1 MDECRNIEQ
10 SDGMPVISAYIITK
24 NEEKN
29 IGRALESV
37 RWMDEL
43 IVLDSGSTDNTVEI
57 AKNLGAKVTI
67 EAFKG
72 FVKQKNRA
80 MELCAGK
87 WLFNLDADE
96 EVTPEL
102 RKSIEAVLYGEL
114 AMSSDSSFVVSLR
127 RTDTPVLFN
136 VCRKTRYL
144 GRWMKHCGWYP
155 EFRARLS
162 RREHAR
168 WEGEELHEQLEKF
181 DKLEG
186 DSQKGFL
193 KGDLLHRPY
202 DDLGAH
208 LKAIDRYTEM
218 FAKREAS
225 HGRKAGFIDI
235 LIRPFAAFFKMY
247 ILKAGFMDYGP
258 GLIASMMGAWYTF
271 MKYARLYEFSRNIKW
286 NF

>member
-37 RWMDEL
+37 RWIDEL
-43 IVLDSGSTDNTVEI
+43 IVLDSGSTDDTVEI

-72 FVKQKNRA
+72 FVKQKSRA

-102 RKSIEAVLYGEL
+102 RKSIESVLSGERDKFL
-114 AMSSDSSFVVSLR
+114 KRTLKSMSSDM
-127 RTDTPVLFN
+127 PVLFN
-136 VCRKTRYL
+136 VCRKTCYL

-186 DSQKGFL
+186 DSKKGFL

-208 LKAIDRYTEM
+208 LKAIDCYTEM

-271 MKYARLYEFSRNIKW
+271 MKYARLYEFDRNFQFKK
-286 NF
+286 N